1 MHLATASLL
10 DLLETNAEYV
20 AAARSPEG
28 LDGFQSARASP
39 LACARL
45 LIFQLRLPTAGH
57 GAAVALLPT
66 QAEGSPEPG
75 IGADYF
81 TGESESPL
89 AGEGAARPVPA
100 SVNLSPRLW
109 EQASSRGRRIGF
121 AAEAELAYAGV
132 AAAAAEVGMVI
143 DVFSFGERYLGLHAV
158 GRLADG
164 SGGRLF
170 HYAANEPGAA
180 SLLARVCKFLD
191 MRGT

>member
-132 AAAAAEVGMVI
+132 EI
-143 DVFSFGERYLGLHAV
+143 
-158 GRLADG
+158 GRA
-164 SGGRLF
+164 
-170 HYAANEPGAA
+170 H
-180 SLLARVCKFLD
+180 V
-191 MRGT
+191 